1 MGLAARDVKTLK
13 GQCHEIFNPFFGIK
27 QLYNGQFRDYDYVHT
42 TMITRTQAVDFEG
55 FSLTL
60 KEQSVKIKYLCVFSY
75 PIAIIKKC

>member
-1 MGLAARDVKTLK
+1 MGL
-13 GQCHEIFNPFFGIK
+13 
-27 QLYNGQFRDYDYVHT
+27 GQFRDYDYVHT

>member
-1 MGLAARDVKTLK
+1 MGL
-13 GQCHEIFNPFFGIK
+13 
-27 QLYNGQFRDYDYVHT
+27 GQFPDYDYVHT

-60 KEQSVKIKYLCVFSY
+60 TGQSVKIKYLCVFSY